1 MLVKQSLR
9 FLLLPKKQLDSVLK
23 ITGKGKE
30 LHETDSV
37 KYLGTQIDKRFT

>member
-1 MLVKQSLR
+1 MLVKQSLC

-23 ITGKGKE
+23 IKGKRKE